1 MMHFRN
7 RLEKNREY
15 ILIRSNHNT
24 FVLISVLIHLF
35 EMSWQLLWQTKEL
48 SRQIKMQSLKTPNKE
63 TISNNE

>member
-35 EMSWQLLWQTKEL
+35 EMSRQLLWQTKGL
-48 SRQIKMQSLKTPNKE
+48 SRQIKIQSLKTQNKE

>member
-24 FVLISVLIHLF
+24 FVLVSVLIHLF
-35 EMSWQLLWQTKEL
+35 EMSRQLLWQTKGL
-48 SRQIKMQSLKTPNKE
+48 SRQIKIQSLKTQNKE